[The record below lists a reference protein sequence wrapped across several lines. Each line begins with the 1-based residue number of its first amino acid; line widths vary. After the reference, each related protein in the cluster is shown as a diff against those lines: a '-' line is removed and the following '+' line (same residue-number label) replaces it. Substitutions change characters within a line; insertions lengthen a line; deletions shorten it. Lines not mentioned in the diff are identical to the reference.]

1 MAGPKTL
8 YKSVKK
14 DEEPSM
20 IDTTV
25 RAFKA
30 KGPKHYATYF
40 TSYALSMVKWINA
53 GNPLKIRGVVS
64 KIRIL
69 IDQGIKESRISKLE
83 DVYLALFK
91 ALAGIQYALD

>member
-1 MAGPKTL
+1 
-8 YKSVKK
+8 
-14 DEEPSM
+14 
-20 IDTTV
+20 
-25 RAFKA
+25 
-30 KGPKHYATYF
+30 
-40 TSYALSMVKWINA
+40 MVKWINA

-91 ALAGIQYALD
+91 ALAGIQYSLD